1 MTLEV
6 RLRPEAR
13 DELREAWIW
22 YEDRRPGLGDDFLIC
37 VEAAFAAAARSPELD
52 PCVEEDV
59 RRAMVRRFPYAVLF
73 RQRGQSIEVLAVFHG
88 SRDPGLW
95 RERVSGPLVP
105 ERDEE

>member
-1 MTLEV
+1 
-6 RLRPEAR
+6 
-13 DELREAWIW
+13 
-22 YEDRRPGLGDDFLIC
+22 
-37 VEAAFAAAARSPELD
+37 
-52 PCVEEDV
+52 
-59 RRAMVRRFPYAVLF
+59 MVRRFPYAVLF